1 MHPKLIEKF
10 GWLPDHMRA
19 NMWNVS
25 VAGVDFHA
33 WRAND
38 GKWKLVVDSGRYC
51 TSKHYDSDT
60 DLCGYVLKVVA
71 DELEDIADWVS
82 EMEDAVCGVHREVE
96 DAEEAEPQ
104 RVPSGQ
110 ED

>member
-1 MHPKLIEKF
+1 MHPELIEKF
-10 GWLPDHMRA
+10 GWLPDSMRA

-38 GKWKLVVDSGRYC
+38 GKWKLVIDCGRYC

-60 DLCGYVLKVVA
+60 DLCGYVLEVVD
-71 DELEDIADWVS
+71 DELEDIADWAIQ
-82 EMEDAVCGVHREVE
+82 MEDVVDDVCREIR
-96 DAEEAEPQ
+96 DAEETD
-104 RVPSGQ
+104 S
-110 ED
+110 